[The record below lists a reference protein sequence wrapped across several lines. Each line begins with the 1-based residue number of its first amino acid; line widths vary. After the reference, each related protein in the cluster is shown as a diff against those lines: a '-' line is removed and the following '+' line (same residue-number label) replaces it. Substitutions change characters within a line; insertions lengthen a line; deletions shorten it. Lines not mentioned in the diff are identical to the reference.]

1 MAAILLKAL
10 AYVFIILLGY
20 TLKVKGFFAPGDQR
34 VVSNIVMNIT
44 FPAAIITNFAALE
57 LDRSLY
63 SIIVLGI
70 VLNLGLIGLG
80 WLFSRRQPDGTR
92 GLYVLS
98 VSGFNIGLFSLP
110 FIQNFLG
117 AFGAG
122 ILSLFDIGNAALVTG
137 GTYAIAAR
145 LLKRKEASSLLS
157 VVKVL
162 LASAPFV
169 TYTIMMLLSFVSI
182 PIPATVTAFTA
193 PIGSANPFMAM
204 LMVGLMLEIK
214 GGKQQL
220 RQISLVLL
228 LRLAGAAL
236 LAVGVY
242 FLLPYPLAVRQ
253 ILVLLLFSPLSGL
266 TPVFTQKLGGDAG
279 QASLLASLTVVTGL
293 IIMTSLIV
301 AMGL

>member
-1 MAAILLKAL
+1 MTGILLKAL

-20 TLKVKGFFAPGDQR
+20 ILKIKGFFAPGDQR

-44 FPAAIITNFAALE
+44 FPAAIITNFASLK

-63 SIIVLGI
+63 SIIVLGVI
-70 VLNLGLIGLG
+70 LNLALIALG
-80 WLFSRRQPDGTR
+80 WLFSRGKPDGTR
-92 GLYVLS
+92 GLYMLS

-137 GTYAIAAR
+137 GTYAIASQ
-145 LLKRKEASSLLS
+145 LLKRKESSGLLP
-157 VVKVL
+157 VLNVL

-169 TYTIMMLLSFVSI
+169 TYMTMMILSFIQI

-193 PIGSANPFMAM
+193 PIGAANPFMAM
-204 LMVGLMLEIK
+204 LMVGLMLEIR
-214 GGKQQL
+214 GGGQQA
-220 RQISLVLL
+220 REVTTVLI
-228 LRLAGAAL
+228 LRLLGSSL
-236 LAVGVY
+236 LALIAY
-242 FLLPYPLAVRQ
+242 FLLPYSLAVRQ

-279 QASLLASLTVVTGL
+279 QASLLASLTVLSGL

-301 AMGL
+301 VMGL

>member
-1 MAAILLKAL
+1 MTEILLKAL
-10 AYVFIILLGY
+10 AYVFIIMLGY

-44 FPAAIITNFAALE
+44 FPAAIITNFASLK

-63 SIIVLGI
+63 SIIVLGVI
-70 VLNLGLIGLG
+70 LNLFLIALG
-80 WLFSRRQPDGTR
+80 WFLSRSKPDGTR
-92 GLYVLS
+92 GLYMLS

-137 GTYAIAAR
+137 GTYAIASH
-145 LLKRKEASSLLS
+145 LLKRKEASGLLP
-157 VVKVL
+157 VLKVL

-169 TYTIMMLLSFVSI
+169 TYMTMMILSFVQI
-182 PIPATVTAFTA
+182 PIPPTVTTFTA
-193 PIGSANPFMAM
+193 PIGAANPFMAM
-204 LMVGLMLEIK
+204 LMVGLMLEIR
-214 GGKQQL
+214 GG
-220 RQISLVLL
+220 RQHVREVSTVLL
-228 LRLAGAAL
+228 LRLLGSSL
-236 LAVGVY
+236 LGLAVY

-279 QASLLASLTVVTGL
+279 QASLLASLTVVSGL

>member
-1 MAAILLKAL
+1 MGEILLKAL

-20 TLKVKGFFAPGDQR
+20 ILKVKGFFAPGDQR

-44 FPAAIITNFAALE
+44 FPAAIITNFAALK

-63 SIIVLGI
+63 SIIVLGVI
-70 VLNLGLIGLG
+70 LNFGLIALG
-80 WLFSRRQPDGTR
+80 WFFSRGKPDGTR
-92 GLYVLS
+92 GLYMLC

-137 GTYAIAAR
+137 GTYAIASQ
-145 LLKRKEASSLLS
+145 LLKRKESSGLLP
-157 VVKVL
+157 VLKVL

-169 TYTIMMLLSFVSI
+169 TYMTMMILSFVQI
-182 PIPATVTAFTA
+182 PIPPIVTTFTA
-193 PIGSANPFMAM
+193 PIGAANPFMAM
-204 LMVGLMLEIK
+204 LMVGLMLEVR
-214 GGKQQL
+214 GGRQQV
-220 RQISLVLL
+220 REVSAILL
-228 LRLAGAAL
+228 LRLLGSSL
-236 LAVGVY
+236 LALGVY

-279 QASLLASLTVVTGL
+279 QASLLASLTVVSGL